1 MAALF
6 TLDAP
11 LWTIV
16 ARSLILYAVLV
27 VGTRVAGTRVL
38 GQLDLP
44 DFALLLLV
52 SNAVQSAMVG
62 NDFSLGGGLV
72 SLATILGANA
82 SVTYASLRCPGL
94 RQLLE
99 GEPVILVTNGH
110 AVAAALAHEHV
121 TWEELDA
128 AIREHGVEGG
138 IASVRLAVLEVDG
151 SISILPFPATPAG
164 AGHSHRRMRALRRRG
179 S

>member
-1 MAALF
+1 VAALF

-16 ARSLILYAVLV
+16 ARSLIVYTVLI
-27 VGTRVAGTRVL
+27 VGTRVAGTRIL
-38 GQLDLP
+38 GQLDVA

-52 SNAVQSAMVG
+52 SNAVQSALVG
-62 NDFSLGGGLV
+62 NDFSLSGGLV
-72 SLATILGANA
+72 SLTTILGANA
-82 SVTYASLRCPGL
+82 FVTYASLRCPGL
-94 RQLLE
+94 RHLLE

-110 AVAAALAHEHV
+110 GVAAALAHEHV

-128 AIREHGVEGG
+128 AIREHGVEG

-151 SISILPFPATPAG
+151 SISILPFPAAPAG
-164 AGHSHRRMRALRRRG
+164 AGHSRRLRAMRRRG